1 MRPSVHTHLRKKTI
15 MSVEITN
22 EFIGEGRQNNGLAV
36 VIGLTIP
43 GMEIFGRVVRVHHS
57 TRYLLAETEKP
68 CNIEKEYDAD
78 ARPHHLTHRAADGSD
93 LPSGTVR
100 CYGCDFIAKA
110 ENLDGLW
117 RPNIIFDKETG
128 HLRGVAQPRVAGTTY
143 LTGYDT
149 EEAAKKIGDEM
160 VAWQASRYADRGP
173 YWFAVVDYADA
184 GIKYEIFPDKNGIGY
199 GKTLDF
205 ANEPFCEAYAGPYD
219 DVYEALAALGRAEHA
234 YPDLKSIPGIVYK
247 GIDPKAYDIPE
258 EDADESKTQ
267 S

>member
-1 MRPSVHTHLRKKTI
+1 

-36 VIGLTIP
+36 VVGLPLP

-68 CNIEKEYDAD
+68 CNIEKKYDVD
-78 ARPHHLTHRAADGSD
+78 RRPHHLTYRAEDGSD
-93 LPSGTVR
+93 LPFGTVR
-100 CYGCDFIAKA
+100 CYGCGSIAKA
-110 ENLDGLW
+110 ENLGGLW
-117 RPNIIFDKETG
+117 RTNFIFDKETG
-128 HLRGVAQPRVAGTTY
+128 HLHGGALPREAGTTY

-149 EEAAKKIGDEM
+149 EEDAKKIGDEM
-160 VAWQASRYADRGP
+160 VAWQASRYADQGP

-184 GIKYEIFPDKNGIGY
+184 GMKYEIFPDKDRVGY

-205 ANEPFCEAYAGPYD
+205 ANET
-219 DVYEALAALGRAEHA
+219 VYEALAALGRAEHA
-234 YPDLKSIPGIVYK
+234 YPDLKSVPGVVYK

-258 EDADESKTQ
+258 EETDESKTP